1 MIIIQNCRKLL
12 LAYQEG
18 KLGYMKM
25 PEDENPWFS
34 SREKELRLAYFTLP
48 MALNY
53 QRNSYKLREAALQTY
68 QDPETKDV
76 FDIQKVSEIPEAKLR
91 EKLLKYKV
99 ALQPNK
105 HINTR
110 KTIAATIAK
119 NWWSC
124 EELFTAADN
133 DFLKLKKI
141 IQHSHKKWFPYLSW
155 PKIFN
160 YRSFI
165 VWTYGKIPLKNT
177 EYIDIAPD
185 THVTKCSVKLWVI
198 SSQEAE
204 TLSKEQIS
212 EKRREIL
219 KWSWITPIQMH
230 PPLRFWSRNNFI
242 FEL

>member
-1 MIIIQNCRKLL
+1 
-12 LAYQEG
+12 
-18 KLGYMKM
+18 MK
-25 PEDENPWFS
+25 F
-34 SREKELRLAYFTLP
+34 
-48 MALNY
+48 
-53 QRNSYKLREAALQTY
+53 
-68 QDPETKDV
+68 
-76 FDIQKVSEIPEAKLR
+76 
-91 EKLLKYKV
+91 KV

-105 HINTR
+105 HIHTR
-110 KTIAATIAK
+110 KTIAETIAR
-119 NWWSC
+119 NRWSC
-124 EELFTAADN
+124 EKLFTAADN

-141 IQHSHKKWFPYLSW
+141 IQHDHKKWFPYLSW

-165 VWTYGKIPLKNT
+165 IRTYGKIPLKNT

-198 SSQEAE
+198 STKEAE
-204 TLSKEQIS
+204 TLNKEQIS

-230 PPLRFWSRNNFI
+230 PPLRFRSRNNFI

>member
-1 MIIIQNCRKLL
+1 
-12 LAYQEG
+12 
-18 KLGYMKM
+18 MKM

-34 SREKELRLAYFTLP
+34 DEEKELRLAYFTLP

-53 QRNSYKLREAALQTY
+53 QRDSYKLREATLLTY
-68 QDPETKDV
+68 QDSETKDV
-76 FDIQKVSEIPEAKLR
+76 FDIQKVSEMPEAKLR
-91 EKLLKYKV
+91 EKLMKHKV

-110 KTIAATIAK
+110 KTIAGTIAK
-119 NWWSC
+119 NRWSC
-124 EELFTAADN
+124 EQLFAIADN
-133 DFLKLKKI
+133 DFLKLKQI
-141 IQHSHKKWFPYLSW
+141 IQHDYKKWFPYLSW

-165 VWTYGKIPLKNT
+165 MQTYGKIPLRNT

-198 SSQEAE
+198 SSDEAE

-212 EKRREIL
+212 ERRRKVL
-219 KWSWITPIQMH
+219 QWSGITPIQMH

-242 FEL
+242 FEI